1 MSNVQLSAGHHAG
14 CEIRFDG
21 AAGASQCEAAEAGCV
36 TAHQAEFQ
44 VQSGAY
50 QVDYKITAKEFEHF
64 RTLIYDESGIS
75 LNEQKQS
82 LLESRLAKRL
92 RELGLE
98 TFSQYYDKVTVDPT
112 QEEFTRMLDLIST
125 NKTDFFRE
133 PKHFDFLRDVILPEL
148 MPQKRIRIWS
158 SACSTGEEPYT
169 IAMTL
174 FEGVH
179 NPLEW
184 DFKILASDLS
194 TRVLAK
200 ASAGVYDEDRFRDVP
215 PTMLRRHFLRGC
227 GESKGC
233 YKVKPHL
240 ASMIRFRRLNLMDDD
255 FPIKNPLD
263 LIFCRNVMIYF
274 DRPTQETL
282 VNKFYRYL
290 KPGGYLFIGHSES
303 LQWVKHAFKALEPT
317 IYQRER

>member
-1 MSNVQLSAGHHAG
+1 MEYS
-14 CEIRFDG
+14 IT
-21 AAGASQCEAAEAGCV
+21 AE
-36 TAHQAEFQ
+36 EFQ
-44 VQSGAY
+44 Q
-50 QVDYKITAKEFEHF
+50 F

-75 LNEQKQS
+75 LGEQKKS
-82 LLESRLAKRL
+82 LLASRLSKRL
-92 RELGLE
+92 RDLDLA
-98 TFSQYYDKVTVDPT
+98 TFSDYYTKVTEDQT
-112 QEEFTRMLDLIST
+112 REEFTRLLDLIST

-133 PKHFDFLRDVILPEL
+133 PKHFDFLRDQILPGLESA
-148 MPQKRIRIWS
+148 KRIRIWS

-174 FEGVH
+174 YEGVT
-179 NPLEW
+179 NPERW

-200 ASAGVYDEDRFRDVP
+200 AASGTYDEDRFRDVP
-215 PTMLRRHFLRGC
+215 PEFIQRHFLRGR
-227 GESKGC
+227 GEQTGVF
-233 YKVKPHL
+233 KVKPHL
-240 ASMIRFRRLNLMDDD
+240 AAAITFRRLNLMDDR

-282 VNKFYRYL
+282 VNKFHRYL

-303 LQWVKHAFKALEPT
+303 LQWVTHPFKAIAPT
-317 IYQRER
+317 IYQKEA